1 MKDFNKHHHEHRL
14 IIEAIVH
21 ENRSVEFAL
30 RNGSDFCGKTEVLNR
45 FIRLDAPMLEGRI
58 VDCRIEWRSSERF
71 FTACLFLGP
80 DELKGFVGEEVLEA
94 YRGKREMSVTIVT
107 KLTNE
112 IQEIDAETHGMVAV
126 KAFGKAS
133 DLSPLGKKRL
143 IFRVRSTPKTNVFA
157 LNQRFAEDYAGEMRI
172 LDEGIH
178 EDNPMLGGYCT
189 YWRIEDRGSEL
200 LYCSRYTATTDE
212 FKHVR
217 DVEFRN
223 ILQPEGDILG
233 VTIESKVSRDSDGFS
248 TMPNFGLPNAGPSS
262 GR

>member
-14 IIEAIVH
+14 IIEVIVH
-21 ENRSVEFAL
+21 KNRSIEFAL
-30 RNGSDFCGKTEVLNR
+30 KNGSDFCGKIEILNR
-45 FIRLDAPMLEGRI
+45 FVRLDAPMLEGRI
-58 VDCRIEWRSSERF
+58 VDCRIERRSSERF

-112 IQEIDAETHGMVAV
+112 IQEIDAETLGMVAV
-126 KAFGKAS
+126 MAFGKAS
-133 DLSPLGKKRL
+133 ELSPLGKKRL
-143 IFRVRSTPKTNVFA
+143 ILRVRSTPKTNEFFISP
-157 LNQRFAEDYAGEMRI
+157 RFAEDYAGEMRI

-178 EDNPMLGGYCT
+178 EDNPILGGHCT
-189 YWRIEDRGSEL
+189 YWRTEDRGSEL
-200 LYCSRYTATTDE
+200 FYCSRYTATTDD
-212 FKHVR
+212 FKHLR

-223 ILQPEGDILG
+223 ILRPEGDIFG
-233 VTIESKVSRDSDGFS
+233 VTIETKLPRDSDGFG
-248 TMPNFGLPNAGPSS
+248 TMPNFGLPSAGPSS